1 MRTDTSKKII
11 AYISK
16 KKAATAKEL
25 IDYLEISP
33 QAVFKQLKALIG
45 NGQIIKSGLP
55 PKVFYSIKETHPLAR
70 REILDKSLK
79 KIIDGNY
86 LLITPGGDILRGVD
100 GFENWC
106 QKNGLSLVKTAAGT
120 IFIEDFAACQN
131 ILLIDDAV
139 GSGATFNETA
149 RKIKEKNLCFGKIIG
164 LAITGSFKGFDVLTE
179 I

>member
-106 QKNGLSLVKTAAGT
+106 QKNGLSLVKTAAEYVTTLKKYSAYKKDG
-120 IFIEDFAACQN
+120 
-131 ILLIDDAV
+131 LI
-139 GSGATFNETA
+139 SGMSKMRATFPKVFVDEMYYVDFYS
-149 RKIKEKNLCFGKIIG
+149 I
-164 LAITGSFKGFDVLTE
+164 
-179 I
+179 

>member
-79 KIIDGNY
+79 KIIH
-86 LLITPGGDILRGVD
+86 
-100 GFENWC
+100 EN
-106 QKNGLSLVKTAAGT
+106 
-120 IFIEDFAACQN
+120 
-131 ILLIDDAV
+131 
-139 GSGATFNETA
+139 
-149 RKIKEKNLCFGKIIG
+149 
-164 LAITGSFKGFDVLTE
+164 
-179 I
+179 